1 MFNFSEIGGN
11 SAAVAISQAY
21 YPESRTAG
29 NAVSKLGI
37 QVGVDMASNVVKEF
51 YPEIRRALR
60 RKHTAP

>member
-1 MFNFSEIGGN
+1 M
-11 SAAVAISQAY
+11 AISQAY